1 MLERQGPLPGW
12 MRTAILAADPHA
24 PAALTAALEARD
36 GVLDALAHVPV
47 PVLLLAGERDPGL
60 PAIQD
65 TADQTLRATFV
76 EPPGCGH
83 FDTFPRIDLTLP
95 IVLPFLDRC
104 VDG

>member
-1 MLERQGPLPGW
+1 
-12 MRTAILAADPHA
+12 MRTAILAAYPHA
-24 PAALTAALEARD
+24 PAALTAALEVRD

-47 PVLLLAGERDPGL
+47 PVLLRAGERDPGL